1 MVSTTAGGGLLA
13 SVKQQLAQG
22 RSEEEILAELAASG
36 LSRASAERFLQRAR
50 PDVGASAAVVPPPLP
65 APTADEPP
73 PLPPPASE
81 PFVSAGSWIGVI
93 GGAVVLTLGLAAV
106 AWSLSQPRSV
116 RLRGPLFLVIL
127 GGGWML
133 QAARGAM
140 DARRPATWILPGVA
154 AVPPLVAFLAV
165 LGTLAMTRTRGAER
179 QETAPHAQEAPE
191 RRRPSRRTTAPP
203 TREQAISLS
212 VDTLEGRRKGD
223 ACVAANT
230 LATSDARDHIGTLQA
245 RLAEARETYDLM
257 CIGHAL
263 VKLGDTDAMLAKY
276 MEWSQDETDVLRH
289 HGIVGF
295 GHIGPAAATQAMPVL
310 EQAIAAGSTPA
321 RRYTVASTLAK
332 LGPSA
337 RPLLQ
342 TLAADDD
349 PQVRAFAAQALTT
362 LR

>member
-1 MVSTTAGGGLLA
+1 MASTTSGGGLLA

-22 RSEEEILAELAASG
+22 RSEEQILAELAASG
-36 LSRASAERFLQRAR
+36 LSRASAERFLERAR
-50 PDVGASAAVVPPPLP
+50 LGVEASAAVLPPPLP
-65 APTADEPP
+65 APANDPP
-73 PLPPPASE
+73 PLPPPTSE
-81 PFVSAGSWIGVI
+81 PSVSTGSWIGVI

-116 RLRGPLFLVIL
+116 RLRGPLFLVIA

-140 DARRPATWILPGVA
+140 DSRRPATWILPGVA

-165 LGTLAMTRTRGAER
+165 LGTLAMTRNRGADREDA
-179 QETAPHAQEAPE
+179 APQAQQTPE
-191 RRRPSRRTTAPP
+191 RRAPARRTAAPP

-212 VDTLEGRRKGD
+212 IDTLEGRRKGD
-223 ACVAANT
+223 TCVAANT
-230 LATSDARDHIGTLQA
+230 LATLDAREHVGTLQA
-245 RLAEARETYDLM
+245 RLADARETYDLM

-276 MEWSQDETDVLRH
+276 LEWSQDETDVLRH
-289 HGIVGF
+289 HGIGGF
-295 GHIGPAAATQAMPVL
+295 GHIGPAAAAQAMPVL

-321 RRYTVASTLAK
+321 RRYTVATTLAK

-342 TLAADDD
+342 ALAGDDD
-349 PQVRAFAAQALTT
+349 PQVRAYAERALTT
-362 LR
+362 LP